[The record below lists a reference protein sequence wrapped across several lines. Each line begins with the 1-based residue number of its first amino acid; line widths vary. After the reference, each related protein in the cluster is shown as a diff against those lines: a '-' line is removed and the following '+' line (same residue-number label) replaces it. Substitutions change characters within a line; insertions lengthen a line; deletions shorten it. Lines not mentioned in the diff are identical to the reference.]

1 LGEDDQG
8 VCGTPSA
15 GVLLDHYFSNE
26 ALMTQIAKT
35 PEPPYYAVIFT
46 SERTETDAEGYATMA
61 DAMVE
66 LAAKQPGFLGIE
78 SARSDGLGITVSYWS
93 DLAAIANWKANSEHL
108 SAQRLGQSQWYE
120 DYQVRIARVEKAYG
134 PQKFSDL

>member
-1 LGEDDQG
+1 
-8 VCGTPSA
+8 
-15 GVLLDHYFSNE
+15 
-26 ALMTQIAKT
+26 MTQIAKT